1 MRKKAVYTINSDDGI
16 PICCVCKL
24 QIGEGDDNC
33 LNCALYES
41 EQEIERIESVKE
53 RAINL
58 VTAEAKL
65 KQVIGKATER
75 GELIMRYGDLPEYKP
90 YDDALN
96 SWIDVAKDAA
106 RL

>member
-41 EQEIERIESVKE
+41 EQEIERFHATKDGCGLDGCIY
-53 RAINL
+53 
-58 VTAEAKL
+58 AKMYAHL
-65 KQVIGKATER
+65 WE
-75 GELIMRYGDLPEYKP
+75 D
-90 YDDALN
+90 
-96 SWIDVAKDAA
+96 
-106 RL
+106 